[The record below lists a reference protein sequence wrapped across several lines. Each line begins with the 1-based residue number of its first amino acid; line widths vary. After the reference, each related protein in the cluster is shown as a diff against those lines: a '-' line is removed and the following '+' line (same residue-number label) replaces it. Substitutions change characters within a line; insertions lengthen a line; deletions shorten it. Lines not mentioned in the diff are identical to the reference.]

1 MSTVLAKR
9 KNAMC
14 CSWSRLRRR
23 CLFYLK
29 RYSLVM
35 FWTGINSLVFWTTYN
50 DYKRQP
56 EHYYLH
62 RILGSGLCLS
72 RATAAVLNF
81 NCFVIVLPMCR
92 TVTSIFRSIFGGTT
106 IKSIQIWIEIGK
118 SFHILCAVTIVIAAV
133 IHSAAHVVNAHNF
146 SQYYNPHFPEIN
158 MASYKYENPFL
169 MIIRS
174 VPGITGLCMIVI
186 LFLLITSSLKRI
198 RTAFYNLFWFTH
210 RLFILF
216 LLLLFCHP
224 MGRNKVTLIKHVPG
238 CIPVNATLENLLSK
252 PVDHPICKEAPVF
265 VPQSSETW
273 KWIVAALVV
282 YGIDVAIRLIRRCS
296 AVQVLALRIYGGSVL
311 ELRLLKAGFRALP
324 GQYVLLQCPAISSFE
339 WHPFTV
345 SSCPTEKEPSFTL
358 HIRTKGDWSYSLQR
372 HLLEEMGF
380 SGLNIKSSELLVNP
394 HRHVTG
400 LYVDGPF
407 CSNSES
413 VRNYEISICIAGGIG
428 VTPFVSILTY
438 LRVDGNVGKM
448 QRLHFIWVCREI
460 ETFLWFADL
469 LCDLHRTFWDKNKPD
484 FLDIQ
489 LYLTCPSIG
498 TIVRGMIGEQ
508 YGLLEARLH
517 IGRPKW
523 KKVFRNWTEIYEK
536 IRVGVFCCG
545 PRSLSRQVGKVCK
558 EAKISGGTFVYHK
571 ESFS

>member
-1 MSTVLAKR
+1 MATY
-9 KNAMC
+9 KNE
-14 CSWSRLRRR
+14 
-23 CLFYLK
+23 
-29 RYSLVM
+29 
-35 FWTGINSLVFWTTYN
+35 
-50 DYKRQP
+50 D
-56 EHYYLH
+56 
-62 RILGSGLCLS
+62 
-72 RATAAVLNF
+72 
-81 NCFVIVLPMCR
+81 
-92 TVTSIFRSIFGGTT
+92 
-106 IKSIQIWIEIGK
+106 
-118 SFHILCAVTIVIAAV
+118 
-133 IHSAAHVVNAHNF
+133 
-146 SQYYNPHFPEIN
+146 
-158 MASYKYENPFL
+158 PFL

-174 VPGITGLCMIVI
+174 VPGITGLFMTII

-224 MGRNKVTLIKHVPG
+224 MGGVLKEQSNVDKHIPG
-238 CIPVNATLENLLSK
+238 CFLTNSTLETLLYTSQI
-252 PVDHPICKEAPVF
+252 ICKEAPVF
-265 VPQSSETW
+265 VPQTSETW
-273 KWIVAALVV
+273 KWIFAALVV
-282 YGIDVAIRLIRRCS
+282 YGIDVIIRLIRRCS

-311 ELRLLKAGFRALP
+311 ELRLLKAGFKALP

-380 SGLNIKSSELLVNP
+380 SGMDIKSSELLVNP
-394 HRHVTG
+394 RRNVTG
-400 LYVDGPF
+400 IYVDGPF
-407 CSNSES
+407 CSNSEN

-448 QRLHFIWVCREI
+448 QRLHFIWICREL

-469 LCDLHRTFWDKNKPD
+469 LCDLHRKFWDKNKPD

-489 LYLTCPSIG
+489 LYLTCPGIG

-508 YGLLEARLH
+508 YGVLEARLH

-523 KKVFRNWTEIYEK
+523 KKVFKNWTDIYEK

-558 EAKISGGTFVYHK
+558 EAKISGGMFVYHK